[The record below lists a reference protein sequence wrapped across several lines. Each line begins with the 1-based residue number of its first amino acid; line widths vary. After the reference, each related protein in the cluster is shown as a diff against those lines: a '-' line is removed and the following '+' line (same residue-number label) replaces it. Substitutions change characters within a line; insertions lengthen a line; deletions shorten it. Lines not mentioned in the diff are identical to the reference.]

1 MRLGTSSPL
10 KHDTP
15 EEWAYNQVKL
25 GCSAV
30 VFPVGSNEPETKIIA
45 YSEMAEKA
53 GLSIAEVGIWKNV
66 LAADPDERRA
76 NMDYCVEQLRLADFL
91 SARCA
96 VNVAGAFGPIWDGGY
111 SRNYSDEAWKQT
123 VSMVR
128 EIFSRRRIHR

>member
-1 MRLGTSSPL
+1 MRLGISSPL

-53 GLSIAEVGIWKNV
+53 GL
-66 LAADPDERRA
+66 
-76 NMDYCVEQLRLADFL
+76 
-91 SARCA
+91 
-96 VNVAGAFGPIWDGGY
+96 GY
-111 SRNYSDEAWKQT
+111 IKK
-123 VSMVR
+123 
-128 EIFSRRRIHR
+128 EIV